1 MFDFKQLQKLQEEVQ
16 RKLAKAEDELSAKT
30 VEATAGGGMVTVT
43 ANGQQEIISVKINP
57 EAIDPDD
64 PEMLEDLVIAAINS
78 AIAKS
83 KELREQTMRQIT
95 GGFGLPGGLP
105 F

>member
-30 VEATAGGGMVTVT
+30 VEATSGGGMVTVT

-78 AIAKS
+78 VIAKS
-83 KELREQTMRQIT
+83 KELREQTMRQVT